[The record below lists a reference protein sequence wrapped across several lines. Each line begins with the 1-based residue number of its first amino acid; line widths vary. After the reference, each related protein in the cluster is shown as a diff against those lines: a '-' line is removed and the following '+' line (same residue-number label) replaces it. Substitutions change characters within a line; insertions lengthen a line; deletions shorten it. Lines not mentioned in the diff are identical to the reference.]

1 MGQQQLLLLVLGIVI
16 VGLAVA
22 SGIEAFAENDRKA
35 KQDRFISEAVGIAA
49 EIVTWQQKPT
59 AMGGN
64 GEGND
69 LSAISLQ
76 ALGRAE
82 TRSAANYSRHDSDE
96 RRLIINRSNSARPLV
111 QVHDFP
117 VSTGALLVEIAMWGP
132 KQACWTMRWR
142 ARESS
147 WVVKAGSLSNPDSGT
162 CSW

>member
-22 SGIEAFAENDRKA
+22 SGIESFAENDRKA
-35 KQDRFISEAVGIAA
+35 KQDRYISEAVGVAA
-49 EIVTWQQKPT
+49 EIVTWQQKPS

-64 GEGND
+64 GDGND
-69 LSAISLQ
+69 LSEISLH
-76 ALGRAE
+76 ALGRSE
-82 TRSAANYSRHDSDE
+82 TRSATNYSRHDSDQ

-117 VSTGALLVEIAMWGP
+117 VSTGAILVEIAMFGP
-132 KQACWTMRWR
+132 QQACWSMRWR
-142 ARESS
+142 TRESS
-147 WVVKAGSLSNPDSGT
+147 WVVKAGSLANPDSGS